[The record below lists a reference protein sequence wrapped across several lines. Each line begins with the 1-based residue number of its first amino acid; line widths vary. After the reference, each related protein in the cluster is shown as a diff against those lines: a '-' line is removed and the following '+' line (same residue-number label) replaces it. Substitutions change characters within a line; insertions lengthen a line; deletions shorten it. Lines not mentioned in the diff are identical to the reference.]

1 MPIPGYRYSGTDT
14 FTIWKKFDTGT
25 DNDTGIGERGKT
37 ECGVIPWVVLFF
49 FTLNRFTQKVTEIG
63 RKFLFQRLQ
72 DDEAVR
78 NSVPSTDGPF
88 SSMPVTAVFFDVLF
102 G

>member
-1 MPIPGYRYSGTDT
+1 MISYVPVPKKVPIPIPKTDFFPVPDTGTDTPVPILLLAEKILVPIPGYRYSGTDT

-49 FTLNRFTQKVTEIG
+49 YFK
-63 RKFLFQRLQ
+63 
-72 DDEAVR
+72 
-78 NSVPSTDGPF
+78 
-88 SSMPVTAVFFDVLF
+88 
-102 G
+102 